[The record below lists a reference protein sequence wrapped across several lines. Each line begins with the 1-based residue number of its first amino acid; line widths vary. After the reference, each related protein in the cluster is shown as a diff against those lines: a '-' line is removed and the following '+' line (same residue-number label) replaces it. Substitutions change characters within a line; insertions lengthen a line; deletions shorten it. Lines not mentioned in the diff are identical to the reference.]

1 MATDSR
7 QIQEEHERISRSELT
22 PSNT

>member
-7 QIQEEHERISRSELT
+7 QIQEEHERIFGSELA
-22 PSNT
+22 SNT